1 MYRVIE
7 VYIITNQNT
16 NNIVQMF
23 MFPAPKPGDC
33 ECGYNLSTEMSIV
46 AVLTV
51 SLWQTMLSEQG
62 VIIVQ
67 SVAGIYKAG
76 NRTKG

>member
-7 VYIITNQNT
+7 IYIITNKNT
-16 NNIVQMF
+16 SSIVKMV
-23 MFPAPKPGDC
+23 MLPAPKPGDC
-33 ECGYNLSTEMSIV
+33 ESDYNLSTEMTIV

-67 SVAGIYKAG
+67 SVARIYKAG